1 MARVKTPAEGG
12 GAVRGRRSARPARKQ
27 GSNVVVAKSGSGND
41 GGTVEDPGKIALFAT
56 PVRVELVTAIQAL
69 GGAATVAQ
77 LAIQLGRPA
86 DGLYYHLRALVR
98 GGLLREAGGDN
109 GRSYQLTVP
118 EGQSLRL
125 RYRPGAT
132 ANARAVAKVVASM
145 SRLAQRDFQ
154 RALAQP
160 QTVVEGA
167 ARELWAGRLRGWVDA
182 RQLAEVNRLLQRI
195 ADLLL
200 STRPDA
206 GGKLIALHW
215 ALAPLSAQPMR
226 RAASR
231 REPRRG

>member
-98 GGLLREAGGDN
+98 GGLLRESGHPWPTQLDGGE
-109 GRSYQLTVP
+109 QVC
-118 EGQSLRL
+118 E
-125 RYRPGAT
+125 
-132 ANARAVAKVVASM
+132 VVAATVRERGHGPNH
-145 SRLAQRDFQ
+145 SRSLTNGLNAIDSP
-154 RALAQP
+154 RARGKA
-160 QTVVEGA
+160 VV
-167 ARELWAGRLRGWVDA
+167 
-182 RQLAEVNRLLQRI
+182 
-195 ADLLL
+195 
-200 STRPDA
+200 
-206 GGKLIALHW
+206 H
-215 ALAPLSAQPMR
+215 
-226 RAASR
+226 
-231 REPRRG
+231 